1 MAILFGIRERGII
14 KTYKKQFITT
24 ELTYAIIPLSFGE
37 SYLNN
42 GNKQIL
48 LKRNKLSILVSV
60 LRAIINLIF
69 CFSLLLLIHI
79 FTNEEFNFLSIL
91 FFSTIFILFVWI
103 NFFLGKSNNEENKVR
118 ECFFN

>member
-69 CFSLLLLIHI
+69 C
-79 FTNEEFNFLSIL
+79 
-91 FFSTIFILFVWI
+91 
-103 NFFLGKSNNEENKVR
+103 
-118 ECFFN
+118 